1 MRRQDAVGF
10 RSWSA
15 RGFRAIGLTINGILL
30 VAASSHAC
38 FLNASWFA
46 PTTNTDGSAL
56 TNLALYRVYYS
67 TSASP
72 CPGSSFVQ
80 VATSTSIPPPNHT
93 VSFPLT
99 GLTTGSTYSVSVTAV
114 DTDGKES
121 ACSAV
126 ASAVARGDSA
136 VTPTGTVT
144 FGNVTIGSSAIQ
156 TFTVHSTGIGTTTG
170 TASVP
175 APFSI
180 DSGSPFTLDGAGATA
195 TVIVRFT
202 PTSTAAAS
210 TSVSFTVNGDMQ
222 LRLVTGTG
230 TTASK
235 TPPLS
240 EVTSPRRR
248 TPTGVERPTSQRVPD
263 STPASEPRMQRQQLP
278 RSPGTGATVERPSSD
293 ANDPRAV
300 IDWLLMRGR

>member
-1 MRRQDAVGF
+1 MRRQNTKGC
-10 RSWSA
+10 RSRRVRW
-15 RGFRAIGLTINGILL
+15 FRAIGLTVSGILL
-30 VAASSHAC
+30 VAASSHAGV
-38 FLNASWFA
+38 LNASWTA

-67 TSASP
+67 TSGSP

-80 VATSTSIPPPNHT
+80 VATSLPDQT
-93 VSFPLT
+93 VSFQLT
-99 GLTTGSTYSVSVTAV
+99 GLTTGSTYSISVTAV
-114 DTDGKES
+114 DADGKES

-136 VTPTGTVT
+136 VTPTGTVS
-144 FGNVTIGSSAIQ
+144 FGNVAIGSSATR
-156 TFTVHSTGIGTTTG
+156 TFTVQSTGTGTTTG

-180 DSGSPFTLDGAGATA
+180 DSGSPFTLVGTGATA
-195 TVIVRFT
+195 TVTVRFT
-202 PTSTAAAS
+202 PTITAAAS
-210 TSVSFTVNGDMQ
+210 TSVSFTANGDMQ
-222 LRLVTGTG
+222 SRLVTGTG

-235 TPPLS
+235 TPPPLS

-248 TPTGVERPTSQRVPD
+248 APTGVERPTPKREPV
-263 STPASEPRMQRQQLP
+263 STPASEPRGQRQELP
-278 RSPGTGATVERPSSD
+278 RSPGTRATVERPSND